1 MAFLC
6 QADLPL
12 DKGGGGGTFLAP
24 FACAEATSPVQ
35 YQRQVVTLAW
45 SSGQTHWP
53 LSVH

>member
-12 DKGGGGGTFLAP
+12 DKVGGGRVHSWHRLP
-24 FACAEATSPVQ
+24 VLKPVQ
-35 YQRQVVTLAW
+35 YQRRVVTQAW
-45 SSGQTHWP
+45 SSGQTRWP